1 MLVLSNERHQL
12 SLVIN
17 HEHLLHIAKAQA
29 IVGVLSRPGNL
40 VSDSINELLNEK
52 VVGNERHVLLL
63 LKNLLVAALHE
74 IGLEGHWNLDVE
86 VSLDILLRDELNLSV
101 VL

>member
-1 MLVLSNERHQL
+1 LLVLGNERHQL

-29 IVGVLSRPGNL
+29 IVRVLSRPGNL
-40 VSDSINELLNEK
+40 VSDSINELLNEE

-63 LKNLLVAALHE
+63 LKNLLVGALDE
-74 IGLEGHWNLDVE
+74 VGL
-86 VSLDILLRDELNLSV
+86 
-101 VL
+101 